1 MLEMFETEF
10 MQRAWLAGLIVAVI
24 CPLIGSFLVLRRQ
37 SMIGDGLGHIAF
49 AGVAGGALMG
59 WQPVLSAAA
68 VTVLGALVIEWVRT
82 RLAAF
87 SEMILAIFFY
97 SGIGLAVVFT
107 SMNRMG
113 GFNLSSILF
122 GSLMTISSSDL
133 WIVAGLG
140 IFACIFVVLF
150 YRPLQYLTFDETS
163 ARVAGLPADRL
174 NMWLAVLTALT
185 VALSMRIVGL
195 LLVSAMMV
203 IPVAC
208 ALQTARSFAG
218 TIYGGIA
225 YGLVIVSGGL
235 TLSYYANL
243 APGGTIVLT
252 GTCMFIL
259 SCLFGRRF
267 YQKPQA
273 QENLTA
279 ECKICRCRKEEQ
291 TEQVDLHI
299 HSTAS
304 DGTWTPPEVV
314 AAALAAGLG
323 AIAVT
328 DHDSV
333 ANVAATHELA
343 VAAELKFIP
352 GAEICSTK
360 DDFCFHILGYG
371 IDVTNK
377 RLLDLLE
384 HNERLL
390 NSKDD
395 ESIKMLIER
404 GWPLDFEEFLR
415 YDYDRRRGG
424 WKALAFLQDKGLCG
438 DVNDFFS
445 RIFTKEHDLGFPVFP
460 SIKEVVDA
468 IHAAGG
474 VALCAHAASS
484 FHGPGLAATL
494 LELAKEDFDGF
505 ECYHSGHS
513 KEDTAALL
521 TYCRQHQL
529 LVSGGSDCHG
539 SFVPSRALGRPVI
552 DSSDLN
558 LPGLL

>member
-1 MLEMFETEF
+1 MK
-10 MQRAWLAGLIVAVI
+10 
-24 CPLIGSFLVLRRQ
+24 
-37 SMIGDGLGHIAF
+37 H
-49 AGVAGGALMG
+49 
-59 WQPVLSAAA
+59 
-68 VTVLGALVIEWVRT
+68 RT
-82 RLAAF
+82 
-87 SEMILAIFFY
+87 
-97 SGIGLAVVFT
+97 
-107 SMNRMG
+107 
-113 GFNLSSILF
+113 
-122 GSLMTISSSDL
+122 
-133 WIVAGLG
+133 
-140 IFACIFVVLF
+140 
-150 YRPLQYLTFDETS
+150 
-163 ARVAGLPADRL
+163 VAGLPADRL

-259 SCLFGRRF
+259 SCLFGSTFLSETAGTGEPDWQNARSAAAGRRS
-267 YQKPQA
+267 
-273 QENLTA
+273 
-279 ECKICRCRKEEQ
+279 RRM
-291 TEQVDLHI
+291 QVDLHI

-343 VAAELKFIP
+343 VAAGLKFIP

-539 SFVPSRALGRPVI
+539 SFVRHVRWA
-552 DSSDLN
+552 
-558 LPGLL
+558 GLLSTAAT

>member
-1 MLEMFETEF
+1 M
-10 MQRAWLAGLIVAVI
+10 
-24 CPLIGSFLVLRRQ
+24 
-37 SMIGDGLGHIAF
+37 
-49 AGVAGGALMG
+49 
-59 WQPVLSAAA
+59 
-68 VTVLGALVIEWVRT
+68 
-82 RLAAF
+82 
-87 SEMILAIFFY
+87 
-97 SGIGLAVVFT
+97 
-107 SMNRMG
+107 
-113 GFNLSSILF
+113 
-122 GSLMTISSSDL
+122 
-133 WIVAGLG
+133 
-140 IFACIFVVLF
+140 
-150 YRPLQYLTFDETS
+150 
-163 ARVAGLPADRL
+163 
-174 NMWLAVLTALT
+174 
-185 VALSMRIVGL
+185 
-195 LLVSAMMV
+195 
-203 IPVAC
+203 
-208 ALQTARSFAG
+208 
-218 TIYGGIA
+218 
-225 YGLVIVSGGL
+225 
-235 TLSYYANL
+235 
-243 APGGTIVLT
+243 
-252 GTCMFIL
+252 
-259 SCLFGRRF
+259 
-267 YQKPQA
+267 
-273 QENLTA
+273 
-279 ECKICRCRKEEQ
+279 
-291 TEQVDLHI
+291 
-299 HSTAS
+299 
-304 DGTWTPPEVV
+304 
-314 AAALAAGLG
+314 
-323 AIAVT
+323 
-328 DHDSV
+328 
-333 ANVAATHELA
+333 ANVASTHELA
-343 VAAELKFIP
+343 IAAGLKFIP

-404 GWPLDFEEFLR
+404 GWLLDFEEFLR

-513 KEDTAALL
+513 REDTAALL

>member
-1 MLEMFETEF
+1 MDSGRPGDFCLYFCGT
-10 MQRAWLAGLIVAVI
+10 
-24 CPLIGSFLVLRRQ
+24 FL
-37 SMIGDGLGHIAF
+37 
-49 AGVAGGALMG
+49 
-59 WQPVLSAAA
+59 PAAA
-68 VTVLGALVIEWVRT
+68 V
-82 RLAAF
+82 
-87 SEMILAIFFY
+87 S
-97 SGIGLAVVFT
+97 
-107 SMNRMG
+107 
-113 GFNLSSILF
+113 
-122 GSLMTISSSDL
+122 
-133 WIVAGLG
+133 
-140 IFACIFVVLF
+140 
-150 YRPLQYLTFDETS
+150 LTFDETS

-252 GTCMFIL
+252 GLLYVYFELFIWQT
-259 SCLFGRRF
+259 F

-279 ECKICRCRKEEQ
+279 ECKITALQEGGTDGCKLIC
-291 TEQVDLHI
+291 I
-299 HSTAS
+299 STVPLLTV
-304 DGTWTPPEVV
+304 TWTPPEVV

-343 VAAELKFIP
+343 AAAGLKFIP

-404 GWPLDFEEFLR
+404 GWPLDFEEF
-415 YDYDRRRGG
+415 
-424 WKALAFLQDKGLCG
+424 CG
-438 DVNDFFS
+438 M
-445 RIFTKEHDLGFPVFP
+445 IMIE
-460 SIKEVVDA
+460 DA
-468 IHAAGG
+468 EDGSPTY
-474 VALCAHAASS
+474 CATVQ
-484 FHGPGLAATL
+484 FTL
-494 LELAKEDFDGF
+494 L
-505 ECYHSGHS
+505 
-513 KEDTAALL
+513 
-521 TYCRQHQL
+521 
-529 LVSGGSDCHG
+529 
-539 SFVPSRALGRPVI
+539 LG
-552 DSSDLN
+552 
-558 LPGLL
+558 